1 MSHQIPSGGNGKV
14 GTTNPNLSGIQFYNP
29 TKDFPNSTLLG
40 QHSQSSNSLNNNPS
54 LNKFQSTK

>member
-1 MSHQIPSGGNGKV
+1 MSHQISGANGKV
-14 GTTNPNLSGIQFYNP
+14 PSTSPNVSGIQFYNP
-29 TKDFPNSTLLG
+29 TKDHPHSSLLG